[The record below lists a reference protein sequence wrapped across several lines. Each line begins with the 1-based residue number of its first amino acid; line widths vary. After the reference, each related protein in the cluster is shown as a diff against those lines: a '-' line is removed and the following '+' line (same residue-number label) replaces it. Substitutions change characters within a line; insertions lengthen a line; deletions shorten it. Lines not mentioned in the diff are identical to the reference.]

1 MCAGDFNE
9 ILDVVEQFGGLVRAE
24 WQMDGFRE
32 VVEVCGFSDLGFISL
47 PSTWDNRQDGDR
59 NIKVWLDED
68 LHQLVS
74 LRCSEM

>member
-47 PSTWDNRQDGDR
+47 P
-59 NIKVWLDED
+59 
-68 LHQLVS
+68 
-74 LRCSEM
+74 